1 MDAGKQ
7 RVDEQEHED
16 LKERCERFEAISDMA
31 GAGVMVLDSRED
43 VEYVNDMVTEIT
55 NYSKIEIYRDGLKA
69 FLSEQSLRMLR
80 EVIRTLNGR
89 GYAEVR
95 IVGKMGKLRDC
106 DVRVEFR
113 GSGDDRKVYLFMTDI
128 TEQKQMEA
136 EIRMSEE
143 KYGHLFES
151 IHHGIFVSSREGKFL
166 DCNPAMLEMLG
177 YGSKEEFLALN
188 LARDVY
194 RNPNDRERFQRLVE
208 EAGYVKDFEVVY
220 RKKSGEEVTI
230 LLTARALKNELD
242 EVTGYQG
249 IMIDITE
256 RKRKEDRAREVSE
269 ERYRRLFEGIRDA
282 VYISSREG
290 RFVDCN
296 AALLEM
302 FGYEKREEFLA
313 LDIAKNVYKDADDRK
328 RFQEI
333 VERDGYVKD
342 HEVVMRRK
350 NGDDL
355 IVLITGQTIRN
366 ERGEVIGYEGIMK
379 DITQRNRMEKNLAEV
394 NEFLNMVIEASPD
407 AMIVTDRSGDVIMY
421 NAAAEHLLGYPFG
434 EVVGR
439 KARSFNL
446 YPRRLAR
453 RTREMI
459 MEDKSGRKGI
469 LRPIEFYVQDKSGN
483 MIETSLSAS
492 ILCDDQGEE
501 IGSIAIFKDMRELA
515 RIKRRLR
522 EIQDQLIQ
530 SERLAAM
537 GRLTSQIAHEVN
549 NPLYGIM
556 NTLELLKAE
565 IPESSKRRRLLD
577 MSLSEITRLTDMLK
591 NMLTFSRPG
600 EEARKDV
607 DINGFIDGSLML
619 MEKQLTESGIKLVT
633 SYGEGISAV
642 KISPNQMR
650 QVIIN
655 LTKNAAESMPQGGTL
670 TVMTEKEEASLKIMI
685 RDTGM
690 GMSEDVKKQIFDAF
704 FTTKEQVKGV
714 GLGLSVCYGIVR
726 DHGGEI
732 QVESQPGKGSLFTVV
747 LPTAASAQVAERL

>member
-1 MDAGKQ
+1 MDAVRQKA
-7 RVDEQEHED
+7 DDQENED
-16 LKERCERFEAISDMA
+16 LRSRCERFEAIVDMA
-31 GAGVMVLDSRED
+31 GAGIIILDSREEI
-43 VEYVNDMVTEIT
+43 EYVNDMVTEIT
-55 NYSKIEIYRDGLKA
+55 NYSKIEIYRGGLSA
-69 FLSEQSLRMLR
+69 FLPEKSLATLR

-95 IVGKMGKLRDC
+95 VVGKMGKPKDC
-106 DVRVEFR
+106 DVRIEFR
-113 GSGDDRKVYLFMTDI
+113 GSGEDRGIYLFITDI

-151 IHHGIFVSSREGKFL
+151 IHHGIFVSSKEGKFL

-177 YGSKEEFLALN
+177 YNSKEEFLALN

-194 RNPNDRERFQRLVE
+194 TNPQDRERFQRLVK

-220 RKKSGEEVTI
+220 RKKSGEEATI
-230 LLTARALKNELD
+230 LLSARALRNEMD
-242 EVTGYQG
+242 EITGYQG

-290 RFVDCN
+290 RFIDCN
-296 AALLEM
+296 VALLEM
-302 FGYEKREEFLA
+302 LGYEKKEEFLS
-313 LDIAKNVYKDADDRK
+313 LDIAKNVYKDPGDRR

-366 ERGEVIGYEGIMK
+366 DHGEVMGYEGIMK
-379 DITQRNRMEKNLAEV
+379 DITQRNLMEKNLAEV

-407 AMIVTDRSGDVIMY
+407 AMLVTDRSGDVIMY
-421 NAAAEHLLGYPFG
+421 NAAAEQLLGYPFG

-492 ILCDDQGEE
+492 ILCDDKGDE

-515 RIKRRLR
+515 RIKRRLQ
-522 EIQDQLIQ
+522 EIQNQLIQ

-565 IPESSKRRRLLD
+565 IPESSRRRKLLD
-577 MSLSEITRLTDMLK
+577 MSLSEIVRLTDMLK

-600 EEARKDV
+600 EEARKDT
-607 DINGFIDGSLML
+607 DINGFIEGSLML
-619 MEKQLTESGIKLVT
+619 MEKQLMESGINLVT
-633 SYGEGISAV
+633 GYGEGIPAV
-642 KISPNQMR
+642 SISPNQMR

-655 LTKNAAESMPQGGTL
+655 ITKNAAESMPQGGTL
-670 TVMTEKEEASLKIMI
+670 TVTTGKDDGLLKIMI
-685 RDTGM
+685 HDTGM
-690 GMSEDVKKQIFDAF
+690 GMSEEVKKQIFDAF

-732 QVESQPGKGSLFTVV
+732 QVESQPGKGSLFTVA
-747 LPTAASAQVAERL
+747 LPITAPASDAEEP

>member
-1 MDAGKQ
+1 MD
-7 RVDEQEHED
+7 
-16 LKERCERFEAISDMA
+16 
-31 GAGVMVLDSRED
+31 
-43 VEYVNDMVTEIT
+43 EI
-55 NYSKIEIYRDGLKA
+55 
-69 FLSEQSLRMLR
+69 
-80 EVIRTLNGR
+80 
-89 GYAEVR
+89 
-95 IVGKMGKLRDC
+95 
-106 DVRVEFR
+106 
-113 GSGDDRKVYLFMTDI
+113 
-128 TEQKQMEA
+128 
-136 EIRMSEE
+136 
-143 KYGHLFES
+143 
-151 IHHGIFVSSREGKFL
+151 
-166 DCNPAMLEMLG
+166 
-177 YGSKEEFLALN
+177 
-188 LARDVY
+188 
-194 RNPNDRERFQRLVE
+194 
-208 EAGYVKDFEVVY
+208 
-220 RKKSGEEVTI
+220 
-230 LLTARALKNELD
+230 
-242 EVTGYQG
+242 TGYQG

-290 RFVDCN
+290 RFIDCN
-296 AALLEM
+296 VALLEM
-302 FGYEKREEFLA
+302 LGYEKKEEFLS
-313 LDIAKNVYKDADDRK
+313 LDIAKNVYKDPGDRR

-366 ERGEVIGYEGIMK
+366 DHGEVMGYEGIMK
-379 DITQRNRMEKNLAEV
+379 DITQRNLMEKNLAEV

-407 AMIVTDRSGDVIMY
+407 AMLVTDRSGDVIMY
-421 NAAAEHLLGYPFG
+421 NAAAEQLLGYPFG

-492 ILCDDQGEE
+492 ILCDDKGDE

-515 RIKRRLR
+515 RIKRRLQ
-522 EIQDQLIQ
+522 EIQNQLIQ

-565 IPESSKRRRLLD
+565 IPESSRRRKLLD
-577 MSLSEITRLTDMLK
+577 MSLSEIVRLTDMLK

-600 EEARKDV
+600 EEARKDT
-607 DINGFIDGSLML
+607 DINGFIEGSLML
-619 MEKQLTESGIKLVT
+619 MEKQLMESGIKLVT
-633 SYGEGISAV
+633 GYGEGIPAV
-642 KISPNQMR
+642 SISPNQMR

-655 LTKNAAESMPQGGTL
+655 ITKNAAESMPQGGTL
-670 TVMTEKEEASLKIMI
+670 TVTTGKDDGLLKIMI
-685 RDTGM
+685 HDTGM
-690 GMSEDVKKQIFDAF
+690 GMSEEVKKQIFDAF

-732 QVESQPGKGSLFTVV
+732 QVESQPGKGSLFTVA
-747 LPTAASAQVAERL
+747 LPITAPASDAEEP